1 MCRAG
6 GAEKRWRASLN
17 VLEPGTVGLTY
28 SRPYNASKAAVK
40 HLASSLAV
48 EWATN
53 NIRVNC
59 ISPGY
64 MRTAL

>member
-1 MCRAG
+1 METG
-6 GAEKRWRASLN
+6 NSGADLK
-17 VLEPGTVGLTY
+17 P
-28 SRPYNASKAAVK
+28 RPYNASKAAVK